1 MKEIAEFALD
11 MVYSLGA
18 TYADV
23 RALERR
29 EQRIETKNGKVGS
42 VSDSESLGIGIRVIA
57 DGAWGFASSD
67 DLSKASVEKVA
78 KQGIEIAHASAL
90 LKERDI
96 VLAEESKHRNSWKT
110 PIEIDP
116 FQVPLENKTEFL
128 LKIDEI
134 CRKVSGI
141 QVVLGEMGFIRNRQI
156 FISTEGSFIEQTTYL
171 SGVGYSATAADK
183 HEIQKRSYPCSF
195 GGQWSSL
202 GYELLERWP
211 LVDNAQRI
219 AEEAVAL
226 LKAKQCPSGIK
237 DIILEGSQLGLQ
249 IHESCGHP
257 IELDRVLGQ
266 EANYA
271 GTSFLTPE
279 KLGQLRYG
287 SDIVNLV
294 ADATL
299 GHGPGAG
306 TFGYDDEGVPAQR
319 TDIVK
324 DGMFVGYLTSR
335 ETAFLIGQSR
345 SNGAMRAS
353 GWNRIPLIR
362 MTNISLLP
370 GEWELDDLIADTKD
384 GILME
389 TNRSWSIDDKRLN
402 FQFGTE
408 IGWEIKN
415 GKKTQMLK
423 NPTYGGMTPQF
434 WNSCDAVCNKNHW
447 VLWGVPN
454 CGKGQPSQ
462 IAATGH
468 GAAPARFRKINV
480 GVGYLK

>member
-1 MKEIAEFALD
+1 MAEFALD
-11 MVYSLGA
+11 VVSGLAA
-18 TYADV
+18 TYGDV
-23 RALERR
+23 RVLARR
-29 EQRIETKNGKVGS
+29 EQRLETKNGKVGS
-42 VSDSESLGIGIRVIA
+42 VLDSESLGIGIRAIVH
-57 DGAWGFASSD
+57 GAWGFASSD
-67 DLSKASVEKVA
+67 DLSKANVEKLA
-78 KQGIEIAHASAL
+78 KQAIEIAKASAL
-90 LKERDI
+90 LKEKDI
-96 VLAEESKHRNSWKT
+96 ILAEEPKHVDTWKT
-110 PIEIDP
+110 PIEKDP
-116 FQVPLENKTEFL
+116 FDISLEKKVELL

-141 QVVLGEMGFIRNRQI
+141 QMVVGEMGFVRNHQI
-156 FISTEGSFIEQTTYL
+156 FASSEGSFIEQTTYL
-171 SGVGYSATAADK
+171 SGVGYSVTAADE
-183 HEIQKRSYPCSF
+183 HEIQKRSYPAPF
-195 GGQWSSL
+195 GGQWASL
-202 GYELLERWP
+202 GYELIDRWL
-211 LVDNAQRI
+211 LVENAQRI

-226 LKAKQCPSGIK
+226 LRAKQCPSDTR
-237 DIILEGSQLGLQ
+237 DIILEGSQLALQ

-279 KLGQLRYG
+279 KLSRFKYG
-287 SDIVNLV
+287 SDIVNV
-294 ADATL
+294 IADATL
-299 GHGPGAG
+299 PHGPGAG

-319 TDIVK
+319 SDIVK
-324 DGMFVGYLTSR
+324 NGLFVGYLTSR
-335 ETAFLIGQSR
+335 EMAPLIGEQR

-362 MTNISLLP
+362 MTNVSLLP
-370 GEWELDDLIADTKD
+370 GEWELDDLIADTTD

-423 NPTYGGMTPQF
+423 NPTYGGITPEF
-434 WNSCDAVCNKNHW
+434 WSSCDAICNRNHW

-462 IAATGH
+462 VAATGH
-468 GAAPARFRKINV
+468 GTAPARFRKIKV
-480 GVGYLK
+480 GVGYS